1 MKLLD
6 GKIIK
11 QEILEDLKTKINKI
25 DDKLCLTVISV
36 GDNEASKV
44 YIRQKEK
51 MCGNLGI
58 DFKHYNYNGD
68 VTTEEVIEKI
78 IVLNND
84 STITGIL
91 VQMPVP
97 SHIDA
102 KRIQDSID
110 HTKDV
115 DGLNYINVGK
125 LIQNDETGLVPCTAN
140 GIIDILNFYKIPIE
154 GKRAVVVGR
163 SYLVGRPTSNL
174 LLNKNATVTVCHSK
188 TKNLKSITRTA
199 DILIVAVGK
208 PNMIDDTYLKKGVT
222 VIDVG
227 INRIGEQ
234 LVGDVN
240 FDKVK
245 DLVSSITPVPGGVGQ
260 LTIANLAKNILKAYY
275 LNKRI

>member
-6 GKIIK
+6 GKKIK
-11 QEILEDLKTKINKI
+11 QEIFDDLKNKISKI
-25 DDKLCLTVISV
+25 DDKLCLAVISV

-51 MCGNLGI
+51 MCENLGI
-58 DFKHYNYNGD
+58 DFKHYKYSSD
-68 VTTEEVIEKI
+68 ATTEELIKQINE
-78 IVLNND
+78 LNIN
-84 STITGIL
+84 SLVTGIL
-91 VQMPVP
+91 VQMPLP

-102 KRIQDSID
+102 KKIQDSINP
-110 HTKDV
+110 TKDV

-125 LIQNDETGLVPCTAN
+125 LIQNDETGIVPCTAE
-140 GIIDILNFYKIPIE
+140 GIIDILNYYKIPIE
-154 GKRAVVVGR
+154 GKKAVVVGR

-174 LLNKNATVTVCHSK
+174 LINNNATVTVCHSK
-188 TKNLKSITRTA
+188 TKNLKSITKKA
-199 DILIVAVGK
+199 DILVVAIGN

-245 DLVSSITPVPGGVGQ
+245 DIVSNITPVPGGVGQ
-260 LTIANLAKNILKAYY
+260 LTIANLAKNTLKAYY